1 MSYRGIYN
9 LRSAKE
15 EITLEPWQEEEIKK
29 CANDPEYFIRNYCYI
44 NTKNAGM
51 QLFNLRPRQVQE
63 LKNMQ
68 EHRFIKGDW
77 YRQSGYSTTVL
88 SYMLWDTIFSKTP
101 HFNVYMGEKEDRA
114 KEEFD
119 KVRQMYLSLPYWM
132 QPGVKQW
139 TTESICMADGRRFI
153 ATVPSP
159 DSVRGFSPYIL
170 FVDDFGFYTD
180 NRALNLAQSVFPTI
194 MSGNSMHLITGNSH
208 KFGNQTPFNLTFWKN
223 SEKHF
228 FVSENTWDTDTQ
240 HDEEWAMAERQ
251 KIGDFKFERWYCGK
265 IVQDV
270 MNRLEKE
277 EPRKIF
283 WTNKIDQIPDLIRR
297 TRWNAKFHSRN
308 DDWETINDHLSVINM
323 AHDSVEYMGH
333 SYPAL
338 RFFVRNDEGMIPTAM
353 FLEGYVTVDINI
365 YDWKLGNIVATT
377 RYRCLCLRSLI
388 QPDQL
393 AYEDDDPKYMN
404 TMITL
409 IVLDTCPIIE
419 GAGDIRELPSEADE
433 ISLNRILRARSGRR
447 AEISEFLEDACMP

>member
-1 MSYRGIYN
+1 MGYRGN
-9 LRSAKE
+9 DHLRPATE
-15 EITLEPWQEEEIKK
+15 EISLLPWQQEEIMK
-29 CANDPEYFIRNYCYI
+29 CADDPEYFIRNYCYI
-44 NTKNAGM
+44 HTKDAGM
-51 QLFNLRPRQVQE
+51 QLFNLRPRQAQE

-88 SYMLWDTIFSKTP
+88 AYMLWDTIFSETP

-114 KEEFD
+114 KEEFY
-119 KVRQMYLSLPYWM
+119 KVKQMYLNLPYWM
-132 QPGVKQW
+132 QPGVKHW
-139 TTESICMADGRRFI
+139 TNEAICMADGRRFI

-159 DSVRGFSPYIL
+159 DTVRGFSPYIL
-170 FVDDFGFYTD
+170 FVDDFGLYTD
-180 NRALNLAQSVFPTI
+180 NRALNLVQSVFPTI
-194 MSGNSMHLITGNSH
+194 MSGNSRHLITGSSH

-240 HDEEWAMAERQ
+240 HDEEWARAERQ
-251 KIGDFKFERWYCGK
+251 KIGDFKFERFYCGK

-270 MNRLEKE
+270 MDQPEKE
-277 EPRKIF
+277 EPPKIF
-283 WTNKIDQIPDLIRR
+283 WSNKIDQIPDLIRR

-353 FLEGYVTVDINI
+353 FLEGYVTVDLNI
-365 YDWKLGNIVATT
+365 YDFKLGNIVATT

-388 QPDQL
+388 QPDPL
-393 AYEDDDPKYMN
+393 VYEGDNPKYMN
-404 TMITL
+404 TVITL

-419 GAGDIRELPSEADE
+419 GAGGMRELPDEADE
-433 ISLNRILRARSGRR
+433 ISLNRILQERSGRR
-447 AEISEFLEDACMP
+447 AAISEFLEDACMP

>member
-1 MSYRGIYN
+1 MGYRGN
-9 LRSAKE
+9 DQLRPATE
-15 EITLEPWQEEEIKK
+15 EISLLPWQQEEIMK
-29 CANDPEYFIRNYCYI
+29 CADDPEYFIRNYCYI
-44 NTKNAGM
+44 HTKDAGM

-77 YRQSGYSTTVL
+77 YRQAGYSTTVL
-88 SYMLWDTIFSKTP
+88 AYMLWDTIFSETP
-101 HFNVYMGEKEDRA
+101 HLNVYMGEKEDRA
-114 KEEFD
+114 KEEFY
-119 KVRQMYLSLPYWM
+119 KVKQMYINLPYWM
-132 QPGVKQW
+132 QPGVKHW
-139 TTESICMADGRRFI
+139 TNEAICMADGRRFI

-159 DSVRGFSPYIL
+159 DTVRGFSPYIL
-170 FVDDFGFYTD
+170 FVDDFGLYTD
-180 NRALNLAQSVFPTI
+180 NRALNLVQSVFPTI
-194 MSGNSMHLITGNSH
+194 MSGNSMHLITGSSH

-223 SEKHF
+223 SEKQF

-240 HDEEWAMAERQ
+240 HDEEWARAERK

-270 MNRLEKE
+270 MDQPEKE
-277 EPRKIF
+277 EPPKIF
-283 WTNKIDQIPDLIRR
+283 WANKIDQIPDLIRR
-297 TRWNAKFHSRN
+297 TRWNAKFYSRN

-323 AHDSVEYMGH
+323 AHDGVEYMDH

-365 YDWKLGNIVATT
+365 YDQNLGNIVATT

-388 QPDQL
+388 QPDPL
-393 AYEDDDPKYMN
+393 VYESEDPKYMN
-404 TMITL
+404 TVITL

-419 GAGDIRELPSEADE
+419 GAGGMRELPDEADE
-433 ISLNRILRARSGRR
+433 ISLNRILQEQSGRR
-447 AEISEFLEDACMP
+447 AAISEFLEDACMP

>member
-1 MSYRGIYN
+1 MGYRGN
-9 LRSAKE
+9 DQLRPATE
-15 EITLEPWQEEEIKK
+15 EISLLPCQQEEIMK
-29 CANDPEYFIRNYCYI
+29 CADDPEYFIRNYCYI
-44 NTKNAGM
+44 HTKDAGM
-51 QLFNLRPRQVQE
+51 QLFNLRPRQAQE

-77 YRQSGYSTTVL
+77 YRQAGYSTTVL
-88 SYMLWDTIFSKTP
+88 AYMLWDTIFSETP
-101 HFNVYMGEKEDRA
+101 HLNVYMGEKEDRA
-114 KEEFD
+114 KEEFY
-119 KVRQMYLSLPYWM
+119 KVKQMYINLPYWM
-132 QPGVKQW
+132 QPGVKHW
-139 TTESICMADGRRFI
+139 TNEAICMADGRRFI

-159 DSVRGFSPYIL
+159 DNVRSFTPYIL

-180 NRALNLAQSVFPTI
+180 NRALNLVQIVFPTI
-194 MSGNSMHLITGNSH
+194 ASSKSMRLITGSSH

-240 HDEEWAMAERQ
+240 HDQAWADDMRT
-251 KIGDFKFERWYCGK
+251 KLGDFRFEREYCGK

-270 MNRLEKE
+270 MDQPKKE
-277 EPRKIF
+277 EPPKIF
-283 WTNKIDQIPDLIRR
+283 WSNKIDQIPDLIRR

-365 YDWKLGNIVATT
+365 YDQNLGNIVATT

-388 QPDQL
+388 QPDPL
-393 AYEDDDPKYMN
+393 VYEGDEPKYMN
-404 TMITL
+404 TVITL

-419 GAGDIRELPSEADE
+419 GAGGMRELPDEADE
-433 ISLNRILRARSGRR
+433 ISLNRILQERSGRR
-447 AEISEFLEDACMP
+447 AAISEFLEDACMP

>member
-1 MSYRGIYN
+1 MGYRGN
-9 LRSAKE
+9 DQLRPATE
-15 EITLEPWQEEEIKK
+15 EISLLPWQQEEIMK
-29 CANDPEYFIRNYCYI
+29 CADDPEYFIRNYCYI
-44 NTKNAGM
+44 NTKDAGM

-77 YRQSGYSTTVL
+77 YRQAGYSTTVL
-88 SYMLWDTIFSKTP
+88 AYMLWDTIFSETP
-101 HFNVYMGEKEDRA
+101 HLNVYMGEKEDRA
-114 KEEFD
+114 KEEFY
-119 KVRQMYLSLPYWM
+119 KVKQMYINLPYWM
-132 QPGVKQW
+132 QPGVKHW
-139 TTESICMADGRRFI
+139 TNEAICMADGRRFI

-159 DSVRGFSPYIL
+159 DTVRGFSPYIL
-170 FVDDFGFYTD
+170 FVDDFGLYTD
-180 NRALNLAQSVFPTI
+180 NRALNLVQSVFPTI
-194 MSGNSMHLITGNSH
+194 ASSKSMHLITGSSH

-223 SEKHF
+223 SAKQF

-240 HDEEWAMAERQ
+240 HDEEWARAERK
-251 KIGDFKFERWYCGK
+251 KIGDFKFERFYCGK

-270 MNRLEKE
+270 MDQPEKE
-277 EPRKIF
+277 EPPKIF
-283 WTNKIDQIPDLIRR
+283 WANKIDQIPDLIRR
-297 TRWNAKFHSRN
+297 TRWNAKFYSRN

-365 YDWKLGNIVATT
+365 YDQNLGNIVATT

-388 QPDQL
+388 QPDPL
-393 AYEDDDPKYMN
+393 VYEDDNPKYMN
-404 TMITL
+404 TVITL

-419 GAGDIRELPSEADE
+419 GAGGMRELPDEADE
-433 ISLNRILRARSGRR
+433 ISLNRILQELSGRR
-447 AEISEFLEDACMP
+447 AAISEFLEDACMP